1 MVGFFSLANKK
12 KADLRHCKKVLSVQN
27 TRLQVILNTQSLGTF
42 SFKTRIVKIHFFFK
56 QGIIRNKKCRLFYK
70 ATVINALLEF
80 RRTILTNK
88 IPLLISTPTT
98 CSNRFLSRVFRASL
112 TVKT

>member
-42 SFKTRIVKIHFFFK
+42 SFKARIVKIHFFSN
-56 QGIIRNKKCRLFYK
+56 R
-70 ATVINALLEF
+70 VLLEIKSVVCF
-80 RRTILTNK
+80 IRQ
-88 IPLLISTPTT
+88 LLSMLYLSLGEPSLQT
-98 CSNRFLSRVFRASL
+98 RFLY
-112 TVKT
+112 